1 MRVRLAKSFTFEAA
15 HFLPCFADGH
25 KCRRMH
31 GHSFR
36 VDVVVEGDVDPAQG
50 FLVDYGDIK
59 KAISPIHDAL
69 DHRCLNDIAGLENP
83 TSEMLAVWIWDRLAP
98 SLPLLAEVIVCE
110 TCTSRCEYRG
120 PHWRAPR

>member
-1 MRVRLAKSFTFEAA
+1 
-15 HFLPCFADGH
+15 
-25 KCRRMH
+25 
-31 GHSFR
+31 
-36 VDVVVEGDVDPAQG
+36 VVEGDVDPAQG

-69 DHRCLNDIAGLENP
+69 DHRCLNEIAGLENP

-98 SLPLLAEVIVCE
+98 LLPLLAEVIVCE

-120 PHWRAPR
+120 PLWRAPR